1 MKRVAI
7 LCPGRGAYSEKT
19 LRSLDANRP
28 MVQRAQELRQARG
41 LEGLLEL
48 DQAERFDPAR
58 HLRPANASML
68 IWLTTML
75 DCEQLAPQSRPVVV
89 AGNSMGWYTALA
101 VAGALS
107 FEDGFALVQ
116 EMALLQEQGVRGGQ
130 VIYPLVDDQWQLD
143 AARVAAVEGLLAQDA
158 TEVFPSI
165 HLGGLAVLA
174 GTEAGIASALQSLPK
189 VRLGANTYPF
199 RLLQHGPYHTP
210 LVEAVSRGA
219 RERLVHVTF
228 RAPHTPLVDGTGAVH
243 TPMACDVQRL
253 RDYTLGEQVCEPYDF
268 SRSVRVLL
276 REFAPEQL
284 VLPGPGNTLGG
295 VAGQILVQEGWRG
308 LHSKSDF
315 ELGQMGPLPA
325 VRSLRR

>member
-19 LRSLDANRP
+19 LRSLDASRS
-28 MVQRAQELRQARG
+28 MVQRAQELRRARG
-41 LEGLLEL
+41 LEGLVEL
-48 DQAERFDPAR
+48 DQAERFEAAR
-58 HLRPANASML
+58 HLRPANASLL
-68 IWLTTML
+68 IWLTTLL
-75 DCEQLAPQSRPVVV
+75 DCELLAKECRPIAV

-107 FEDGFALVQ
+107 FDEGFRLVQ
-116 EMALLQEQGVRGGQ
+116 EMALLQEQDVRGGQ
-130 VIYPLVDDQWQLD
+130 VIYPLVDENWRSDS
-143 AARVAAVEGLLAQDA
+143 ARVGAVGGLLAEQVG
-158 TEVFPSI
+158 ELFPSI

-174 GTEAGIASALQSLPK
+174 GTEAGIAKALQSLPK

-199 RLLQHGPYHTP
+199 RLLHHGPYHTP
-210 LVEAVSRGA
+210 LVGAVARGA
-219 RERLVHVTF
+219 RELLADLEF
-228 RAPHTPLVDGTGAVH
+228 RAPHTALVDGSGAVH
-243 TPMACDVQRL
+243 TPTACDVQRL
-253 RDYTLGEQVCEPYDF
+253 RAYTLGAQILEPYDF
-268 SRSVRVLL
+268 SRSARVLL

-295 VAGQILVQEGWRG
+295 VSGQILVQEGWRG

-315 ELGQMGPLPA
+315 ELAQMGPSPP